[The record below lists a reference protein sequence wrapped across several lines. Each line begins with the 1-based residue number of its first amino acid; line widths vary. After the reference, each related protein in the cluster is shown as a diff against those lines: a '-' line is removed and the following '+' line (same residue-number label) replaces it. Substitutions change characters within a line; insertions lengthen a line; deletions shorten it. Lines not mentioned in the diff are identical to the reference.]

1 MVLDTVETHVR
12 VVRADHQ
19 YGKFEIE
26 PLERG
31 YGTTLG
37 NALRRVLLSSIPGYA
52 VTSVR
57 IEGVLSEFEP
67 IPGVKEDTIHFLLNL
82 KNLALRPTT
91 AQPRDHYTL
100 RLNRQG
106 PGVVHA
112 VDIECPADLEI
123 VNPELYLATL
133 SDPNAQLNVEITV
146 ERGRGYVPAVKPE
159 RTRGAIGVIRTNAL
173 FTPITK
179 VNFLVEPTLVGDRTD
194 FDRLI
199 LEVWTNGAVHPREAV
214 AQAAEIL
221 RDHFNRIMALGSED
235 ELGAFETPE
244 PPPGVPL
251 NIPDRP
257 LEEMGFSTRVLN
269 ALRSA
274 RITTLYRLLSK
285 TEQELRSIRN
295 FGENALREVEEKL
308 ASMGLSL
315 QKSSRRRSQS

>member
-1 MVLDTVETHVR
+1 MLAVMEETQVR
-12 VVRADHQ
+12 TVRADEQ
-19 YGKFEIE
+19 YGKFIVE

-37 NALRRVLLSSIPGYA
+37 NALRRVLLSSIPGAA

-82 KNLALRPTT
+82 KNLAIRINS
-91 AQPRDHYTL
+91 AQPRDQYLL

-106 PGVVHA
+106 PGVVYA
-112 VDIECPADLEI
+112 VDIECPADVEI
-123 VNPELYLATL
+123 VNPDLYLATL
-133 SDPNAQLNVEITV
+133 SDASARLNVEMIV

-159 RTRGAIGVIRTNAL
+159 RTRGAIGQIRTNAL
-173 FTPITK
+173 FSPIVK

-199 LEVWTNGAVHPREAV
+199 LEVWTNGAVHPQEAV

-221 RDHFNRIMALGSED
+221 RDHFARIMMLGNEE
-235 ELGAFETPE
+235 ELDDRSPVLPE
-244 PPPGVPL
+244 PVSAD
-251 NIPDRP
+251 IPDRP
-257 LEEMGFSTRVLN
+257 LEELGFSTRVLN
-269 ALRSA
+269 ALRGA

-285 TEQELRSIRN
+285 TESELRTIRN
-295 FGENALREVEEKL
+295 FGDNALKEVRDKL
-308 ASMGLSL
+308 ASMGLHL
-315 QKSSRRRSQS
+315 KRSSRR